1 MAESGVY
8 PGLSDHFVPCRKNGM
23 LKLSHETLN
32 DRAYAALRQGLI
44 SGTFNP
50 GQTLVI
56 RKLADLYGISTTPI
70 REALQRLVAERAL
83 EMKDNRSIIVPLLS
97 ETAFDELTDL
107 RIAVEG
113 TAGERA
119 ASRMPAVG
127 LAEIRALVTGMDR
140 AIKGGD
146 PASYLAMNEAFHF
159 AIYNHADAPI
169 MLNIIQDLWG
179 RVGPYLNL
187 LMHSDAYIP
196 QSNVA
201 HRKIVAALEQ
211 GNGLAVRTYLEEDIR
226 VAASVLLTK
235 LKDKV

>member
-1 MAESGVY
+1 
-8 PGLSDHFVPCRKNGM
+8 M

-97 ETAFDELTDL
+97 DTAFDELTDL

-119 ASRMPAVG
+119 ASRMPEAG
-127 LAEIRALVTGMDR
+127 LAEIQVLLSGMDR
-140 AIKGGD
+140 AVRASD

-159 AIYNHADAPI
+159 AIYNHAKAPI

-187 LMHSDAYIP
+187 LMQSDAYIP

-201 HRKIVAALEQ
+201 HRKIVAALQQ
-211 GNGLAVRTYLEEDIR
+211 GNGPSVRTYIEEDIR
-226 VAASVLLTK
+226 VAAVVLSAK
-235 LKDKV
+235 LKCMV